1 MTTLSIQKTAPATR
15 VRIPDG
21 HEGVSKQ
28 YQVKQK
34 ELQLQL
40 ASAAAAEDAVQ
51 ARQLARQYLDEDNNP
66 VKLGRV
72 VDAWCLLRP
81 EAANDEDIPYIDLSR
96 FSSDL
101 DYWVEDIE
109 PVLRHS
115 KRRFHSF
122 KLRLPVDQL
131 RDKVRELL
139 AADVECILGKLRPDE
154 IAAFLE
160 TEPKN

>member
-15 VRIPDG
+15 ARTPDG
-21 HEGVSKQ
+21 FELVSKQ
-28 YQVKQK
+28 YQAEQKQF
-34 ELQLQL
+34 QRQL
-40 ASAAAAEDAVQ
+40 ASASEGDPVR
-51 ARQLARQYLDEDNNP
+51 ARRLARHYLDEDNSK

-72 VDAWCLLRP
+72 VEAWCLLHP
-81 EAANDEDIPYIDLSR
+81 EAANDEDIPYIDLCR

-122 KLRLPVDQL
+122 RRRLPVDQL

-139 AADVECILGKLRPDE
+139 AGDVECVLGKLRPDE

-160 TEPKN
+160 TEPNN